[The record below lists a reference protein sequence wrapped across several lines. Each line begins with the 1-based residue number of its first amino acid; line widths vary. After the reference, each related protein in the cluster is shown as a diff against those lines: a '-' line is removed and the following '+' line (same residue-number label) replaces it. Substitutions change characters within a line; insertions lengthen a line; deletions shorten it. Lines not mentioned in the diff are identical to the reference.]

1 MLWTIT
7 YALLDNLISYCLIT
21 DVWII
26 GDSLIHHLYDRAV
39 FRKSVN
45 LELGERV
52 VFWNGISSMRW
63 EQLRPTIQLNFLS
76 KPFPSFIVIQLGG
89 NNIVDTKLHKLMK
102 TIRQDLEYICSTYNT
117 VQIIWADIL
126 PRLKWRDA
134 SETED
139 SLKKLDIKR
148 KRLNRLGRQVVKEA
162 PNGRVIISD
171 IDLFTQGLFKS
182 DGTHLSAIGNDILL
196 NTFQEALRLFIQN
209 PDQKTYEA

>member
-1 MLWTIT
+1 MI
-7 YALLDNLISYCLIT
+7 ISIPCCLIT

-26 GDSLIHHLYDRAV
+26 GDSLVSHLYERAV
-39 FRKSVN
+39 FRQTVN
-45 LELGERV
+45 LELGERA
-52 VFWNGISSMRW
+52 VFWNGISGMRW
-63 EQLRPTIQLNFLS
+63 EQLRPTIQLNILL
-76 KPFPSFIVIQLGG
+76 KPIPRFIVIQLGG

-102 TIRQDLEYICSTYNT
+102 TIRQDLEYICSTYNN
-117 VQIIWADIL
+117 VQIVWADIL

-139 SLKKLDIKR
+139 VLKKLDIKR
-148 KRLNRLGRQVVKEA
+148 KRLNRLGRQVVLEA

-171 IDLFTQGLFKS
+171 IDLFTHGLFKP

-196 NTFQEALRLFIQN
+196 VSFQEAFRLFIKN